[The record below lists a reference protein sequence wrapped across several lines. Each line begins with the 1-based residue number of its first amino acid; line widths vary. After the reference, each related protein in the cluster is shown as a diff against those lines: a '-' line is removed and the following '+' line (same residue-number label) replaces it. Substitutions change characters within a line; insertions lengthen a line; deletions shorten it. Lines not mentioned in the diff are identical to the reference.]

1 MNSRTFSQIFTL
13 KKSKSN
19 EGKLSVIYLRVTID
33 GSRTEVSTHR
43 YCNPMEWNSKA
54 GKFTGRTEE
63 AKALNAYLDTLKF
76 RVNDIYRLMIADGID
91 ITCENFRKKF
101 LGLDQEKP
109 RMLIE
114 IFEYHNKQIFELVGR
129 GYSEGTYKRFKVCIK
144 SLEEFLEWKFK
155 EKDIS
160 IKRLNFEF
168 INDYEFYLKTVRN
181 CAHNTVMGYI
191 KKIKKIVRQCVAKD
205 WLAKDPFVAYKMSF
219 NETHRTILTAEE
231 IQRVR
236 DKPFLIQRLDQVRD
250 LFIFSCYTGLSYS
263 DVQKLTPAEINTGI
277 DGKKWIFTTRTKTNS
292 ASHIPLLEPALAIIE
307 KYVNH
312 PHASSSGKLL
322 PVITNQR
329 VNSYLKELAD
339 VCDINKELTFHC
351 ARHTFATTVTLSNG
365 VPIETVGKMLGHRS
379 LRTTQHYARI
389 LDRKVSDDMNA
400 LMSKLGGSKV
410 EENRLIING

>member
-219 NETHRTILTAEE
+219 NETQE
-231 IQRVR
+231 
-236 DKPFLIQRLDQVRD
+236 PF
-250 LFIFSCYTGLSYS
+250 
-263 DVQKLTPAEINTGI
+263 
-277 DGKKWIFTTRTKTNS
+277 
-292 ASHIPLLEPALAIIE
+292 
-307 KYVNH
+307 
-312 PHASSSGKLL
+312 
-322 PVITNQR
+322 
-329 VNSYLKELAD
+329 
-339 VCDINKELTFHC
+339 
-351 ARHTFATTVTLSNG
+351 
-365 VPIETVGKMLGHRS
+365 
-379 LRTTQHYARI
+379 
-389 LDRKVSDDMNA
+389 
-400 LMSKLGGSKV
+400 
-410 EENRLIING
+410 